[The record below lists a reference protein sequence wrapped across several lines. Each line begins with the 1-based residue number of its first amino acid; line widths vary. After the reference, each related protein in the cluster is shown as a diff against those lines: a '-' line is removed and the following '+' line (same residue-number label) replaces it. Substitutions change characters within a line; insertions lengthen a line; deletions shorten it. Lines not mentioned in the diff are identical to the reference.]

1 VRIYQRHTIAIDK
14 CDILLLLN
22 RMNIIDTNPN
32 DNGAEYHRNEK
43 STGSEIGQ
51 SRHKPT
57 ANASVINKAVD
68 RALKDKVFLNKAL
81 ESIKKIKFPLYK
93 VEIIDYLNKA
103 TNKDNDIIWLF
114 ESLDGYI
121 QYNDLDQIGK
131 AIEQNSPEKRPEL
144 QISDEKRGNPN
155 VRTRQAGANESIKS
169 KEAVSRSEERKD
181 YPEVT
186 PTAMTLFICDMCG
199 KQFQNPDDLVQH
211 KRFEKGE

>member
-1 VRIYQRHTIAIDK
+1 VRIYRGHTIAIDK
-14 CDILLLLN
+14 CDILLLLK
-22 RMNIIDTNPN
+22 RMNLIGTNPT
-32 DNGAEYHRNEK
+32 DKGAEYHRNEK

-57 ANASVINKAVD
+57 ADASLINKAVD
-68 RALKDKVFLNKAL
+68 RAIKDKVFLNKAL
-81 ESIKKIKFPLYK
+81 ESIKKIRFPVYK
-93 VEIIDYLNKA
+93 IEIIDYLKKA
-103 TNKDNDIIWLF
+103 TNTDNDIIWLF

-121 QYNDLDQIGK
+121 QYIGLDQIGK
-131 AIEQNSPEKRPEL
+131 AIGQNNPEKRLEL

-155 VRTRQAGANESIKS
+155 VRTGEAGANECIKS
-169 KEAVSRSEERKD
+169 REAVSRSEERKD

-186 PTAMTLFICDMCG
+186 PTAMTFFTCDMCG